1 MFININKYTFS
12 YVTFLI
18 VKKRRGGEH
27 VLLSQ
32 TILFSYK
39 NKKKW
44 KSSGNVFY
52 FSIFF
57 KLVSARGDFSA
68 SCLLILQL

>member
-18 VKKRRGGEH
+18 VKKKEGGEH

-39 NKKKW
+39 N
-44 KSSGNVFY
+44 
-52 FSIFF
+52 
-57 KLVSARGDFSA
+57 
-68 SCLLILQL
+68 